1 MNQPLI
7 KRLVSAL
14 VAPAIAVAVAVVVS
28 SITLLLSGN
37 SPIEALRA
45 MANYFFTTDS
55 IVATLNR
62 VGPLYVVSLAVAIG
76 FKMNLFNIGVDGQ
89 YRLAALFSAAIG
101 AELHLPR
108 VLHIVAV
115 MVIAMVVG
123 AAWAAIPGALKVTR
137 NVNEVVSTIMLNF
150 VATGLTAYL
159 LVTYFRNKKVENVS
173 ETKAI
178 PRSGRLPTLNG
189 VVENFGFHFPRLTQL
204 NGFLPIAIVVGILFY
219 LLVWRTRFGFD
230 LRMTGANKAAARAS
244 GVNPSAMIMKTIL
257 ISGALAGL
265 AASGFVL
272 TDFPKY
278 SDAFPLGLAFTG
290 IGVALL
296 GRNHPAGIAVAALV
310 WQGIDT
316 ASRGLLEVQIPPE
329 ITIIMLGTLLMSSV
343 ISFEVVRRRRLDA
356 TIKEA
361 GVAATPTA
369 PVVGAPS

>member
-1 MNQPLI
+1 MNQPLF
-7 KRLVSAL
+7 KRLLSGL

-37 SPIEALRA
+37 SPVEALRA
-45 MANYFFTTDS
+45 MADYFFTTDS

-89 YRLAALFSAAIG
+89 YRLAALFAAALG

-115 MVIAMVVG
+115 MLIAMLVG
-123 AAWAAIPGALKVTR
+123 AAWAAIPGVLKVTR

-159 LVTYFRNKKVENVS
+159 LITYFRNKNVENVS
-173 ETKAI
+173 ETKAV
-178 PRSGRLPTLNG
+178 PPSGRLPTLNG
-189 VVENFGFHFPRLTQL
+189 VVENLGFHFPRLTEL

-316 ASRGLLEVQIPPE
+316 ASRGLLDVQIPPE